1 MSDNPITL
9 DAPQSTENPNSNDPN
24 PKSAPAPAQETDWKA
39 MARQWEDRSKAN
51 KSALDE
57 LTAKFETATSERD
70 ELAGKIQEFETKA
83 TRAEAVVSISEE
95 YGVPASALRGDTA
108 DDLKAHA
115 EVLKSLITPRAS
127 TVPGATTKP
136 SASPANPAQ
145 QAVRQ
150 LFGK

>member
-1 MSDNPITL
+1 MSEETTTTANAGDSPE
-9 DAPQSTENPNSNDPN
+9 QTE
-24 PKSAPAPAQETDWKA
+24 APAQSFSQEDVDRIVNERLARERKKYEGFDDLKTKA
-39 MARQWEDRSKAN
+39 EQFD
-51 KSALDE
+51 AL
-57 LTAKFETATSERD
+57 ATERD
-70 ELAGKIQEFETKA
+70 ELAGKVQEFETKA
-83 TRAEAVVSISEE
+83 NRAEAIVSISEE

-136 SASPANPAQ
+136 SAAPANPAQ
-145 QAVRQ
+145 QTVRE

>member
-1 MSDNPITL
+1 MSDETATPAEVTPE
-9 DAPQSTENPNSNDPN
+9 ATEATPET
-24 PKSAPAPAQETDWKA
+24 PAQEVDWKTE
-39 MARQWEDRSKAN
+39 ARKWEDRSKQN

-57 LTAKFETATSERD
+57 LTTKFETAATERD
-70 ELAGKIQEFETKA
+70 ELASKVQEFETKA
-83 TRAEAVVSISEE
+83 TRAEALVTISEE

-115 EVLKSLITPRAS
+115 EVLKSLIAPRAS

-136 SASPANPAQ
+136 SAAPANPAQ